1 VLHQVLLFA
10 ITAGEAD
17 KRERWSAVS
26 NTAMSIT
33 GDVTFTPTHLRF
45 ANGKA
50 LAVQFVG
57 IHTIPTA
64 SDATNGASHFDVY
77 RVVGRGNLILLN
89 HNAICGQPPTYLT
102 VLHSSSS
109 AAVFVNLYDGSA
121 APGRSWNDP
130 RNLCAS
136 YTYALVK

>member
-1 VLHQVLLFA
+1 MLHQVLLFA

-33 GDVTFTPTHLRF
+33 GDVTFTPTHLTF
-45 ANGKA
+45 SNGKA

-57 IHTIPTA
+57 IHAIPKA
-64 SDATNGASHFDVY
+64 SDATDGASHFDVY
-77 RVVGRGNLILLN
+77 RVVSRGNLILLN
-89 HNAICGQPPTYLT
+89 HNTICGQPPTFVT
-102 VLHSSSS
+102 ILHSSSS
-109 AAVFVNLYDGSA
+109 ADVFVNFYEGSA
-121 APGRSWNDP
+121 APSRNWNDP

-136 YTYALVK
+136 YTYAFVK